1 MIEFYRIYDVDN
13 ELYEF
18 CLRQKGYYQLENIV
32 ITKEVLRED
41 MNIPEGY
48 DKKKHYCQKVYIDH
62 QMTAYIDYQCGYR
75 YSMQHDDTYVWI
87 GLFLV
92 DENKHRQG
100 FGKAIIQS
108 FINQLDNHYNHV
120 QLACIEYNE
129 KGMAF
134 WKSLGFY
141 KIADSHFGEIPVVVF
156 QLDL

>member
-1 MIEFYRIYDVDN
+1 
-13 ELYEF
+13 
-18 CLRQKGYYQLENIV
+18 
-32 ITKEVLRED
+32 
-41 MNIPEGY
+41 
-48 DKKKHYCQKVYIDH
+48 
-62 QMTAYIDYQCGYR
+62 
-75 YSMQHDDTYVWI
+75 MQHDDTYVWI

-134 WKSLGFY
+134 WQSLGFY

>member
-1 MIEFYRIYDVDN
+1 M
-13 ELYEF
+13 
-18 CLRQKGYYQLENIV
+18 LR
-32 ITKEVLRED
+32 LRLLSAFAEQHL
-41 MNIPEGY
+41 GY
-48 DKKKHYCQKVYIDH
+48 DKKNHYCQKVYIDH

-134 WKSLGFY
+134 WQSLGFY
-141 KIADSHFGEIPVVVF
+141 RLLILILERFLLLF
-156 QLDL
+156 FN